1 MKAKQ
6 IYTLLNDI
14 NAQMWGEDAVDVY
27 DASGIV
33 SLGNAVLSSQTDTDA
48 FLNALVDRIGKTIIR
63 TLDLELDFPTLFMNE
78 FEFGAILQKIT
89 VNPFDA
95 IANSA
100 WEVGENGFTPTLLD
114 VNKPSVTVK
123 MFKGATTWRFAVTIP
138 DDLFMSA
145 FTDAGSMGNFI
156 TAITSAMNDSMVMSI
171 NNMSRTAINNFIAEK
186 FKNDN
191 GCINVLEAYNT
202 LFADNALTEAE
213 AMVSKEFY
221 RFATNYI
228 RKYITYL
235 SQPSKL
241 YNVDGT
247 LRVTARDNMHVL
259 MLTDF
264 VAGFDSYLSSD
275 SFHNDV
281 LGMPLYSEVAYWQGN
296 LGEDDDSNDIINDFS
311 INSSINIVPSSEESE
326 ADPTKRTAINKGG
339 IICVL
344 ADRQAV
350 AVGINRRRAGAF
362 YNSIDGYENIKSDA
376 TIQWINDLGEN
387 GIIFYME
394 DTREPEPTP
403 DPGD

>member
-6 IYTLLNDI
+6 IYSLLNDI

-394 DTREPEPTP
+394 DTRKPEPTP
-403 DPGD
+403 

>member
-6 IYTLLNDI
+6 IYSLLNDI

-100 WEVGENGFTPTLLD
+100 WEVGENGFTPTILD

-202 LFADNALTEAE
+202 IFSDNALTEAE

>member
-6 IYTLLNDI
+6 IYSLLNDI

-33 SLGNAVLSSQTDTDA
+33 SLGNAVLSSQTDTDT

-156 TAITSAMNDSMVMSI
+156 TRPD
-171 NNMSRTAINNFIAEK
+171 
-186 FKNDN
+186 
-191 GCINVLEAYNT
+191 
-202 LFADNALTEAE
+202 
-213 AMVSKEFY
+213 
-221 RFATNYI
+221 
-228 RKYITYL
+228 RK
-235 SQPSKL
+235 S
-241 YNVDGT
+241 V
-247 LRVTARDNMHVL
+247 V
-259 MLTDF
+259 
-264 VAGFDSYLSSD
+264 
-275 SFHNDV
+275 
-281 LGMPLYSEVAYWQGN
+281 
-296 LGEDDDSNDIINDFS
+296 
-311 INSSINIVPSSEESE
+311 
-326 ADPTKRTAINKGG
+326 
-339 IICVL
+339 
-344 ADRQAV
+344 
-350 AVGINRRRAGAF
+350 
-362 YNSIDGYENIKSDA
+362 
-376 TIQWINDLGEN
+376 
-387 GIIFYME
+387 
-394 DTREPEPTP
+394 
-403 DPGD
+403 

>member
-1 MKAKQ
+1 
-6 IYTLLNDI
+6 
-14 NAQMWGEDAVDVY
+14 
-27 DASGIV
+27 
-33 SLGNAVLSSQTDTDA
+33 
-48 FLNALVDRIGKTIIR
+48 
-63 TLDLELDFPTLFMNE
+63 MNE

-202 LFADNALTEAE
+202 IFSENALTEAE

-241 YNVDGT
+241 YSVDGT

-264 VAGFDSYLSSD
+264 VAGFDS
-275 SFHNDV
+275 
-281 LGMPLYSEVAYWQGN
+281 
-296 LGEDDDSNDIINDFS
+296 
-311 INSSINIVPSSEESE
+311 
-326 ADPTKRTAINKGG
+326 
-339 IICVL
+339 
-344 ADRQAV
+344 
-350 AVGINRRRAGAF
+350 
-362 YNSIDGYENIKSDA
+362 
-376 TIQWINDLGEN
+376 
-387 GIIFYME
+387 
-394 DTREPEPTP
+394 
-403 DPGD
+403 